1 MGKIKYYV
9 PASCG
14 IGEIYT
20 RIWEPKGETR
30 GVLLILH
37 GMSEYSG
44 RFGSFAEMATEQG
57 IAVGAIDLAG
67 HGKSTQVKG
76 DFGKNG
82 ILNMVRDAKKLQ
94 LTMME
99 KYPDVPVFIL
109 GNSLGT
115 ALCRLLISRYEGVD
129 GCILVSTMNHMPF
142 TVTVAKICKVIA
154 LVKGKRYKSKVMQNL
169 AFSPFLRKKEHKDS
183 KFPEFWDLKT
193 LLYQIRNIKLKVGD
207 PFTLQSYA
215 DMFESIERA
224 TNPKWASSISEDNR
238 FLLLSGA
245 EDPVGNFGQSVRD
258 LDVQLRKN
266 GNSSVKSVLY
276 PELAHE
282 VLQGKQYAGPSKVIV
297 DWVVEQIREIGESG
311 ATSEV
316 GAVSKVNAVSDVNA
330 VGGGR
335 KSKAGKK
342 A

>member
-1 MGKIKYYV
+1 MGKIKYYT

-14 IGEIYT
+14 TGEIFT
-20 RIWEPKGETR
+20 RIWEPEGESK

-44 RFGSFAEMATEQG
+44 RFGSFAEVATKQG

-82 ILNMVRDAKKLQ
+82 IFNMVRDARKLQ
-94 LTMME
+94 LAMME
-99 KYPDVPVFIL
+99 KYPNVPVFLL

-115 ALCRLLISRYEGVD
+115 ALSRLLISRYEGID
-129 GCILVSTMNHMPF
+129 GCILVSTMNYMPF
-142 TVTVAKICKVIA
+142 LTVAARLCRVAA
-154 LVKGKRYKSKVMQNL
+154 LIKGKDYKAKVMQNV
-169 AFSPFLRKKEHKDS
+169 AFSTFLREKKHKDS
-183 KFPEFWDLKT
+183 KFSTFWDLKT
-193 LLYQIRNIKLKVGD
+193 LLYQIKNIKLRVGE

-215 DMFESIERA
+215 QMFEGIERA
-224 TNPKWASSISEDNR
+224 ANPKWASSISEDNR

-258 LDVQLRKN
+258 LELQLLRN
-266 GNSSVKSVLY
+266 GNSNVKSVLY
-276 PELAHE
+276 PEMSHE
-282 VLQGKQYAGPSKVIV
+282 LLQGKLYAGPSKIIV
-297 DWVVEQIREIGESG
+297 DWIAEQIGAIGESKRG
-311 ATSEV
+311 EASE
-316 GAVSKVNAVSDVNA
+316 SKVD
-330 VGGGR
+330 
-335 KSKAGKK
+335 KHSKADKK